1 MQDEAQIINLVRA
14 GDTDAFTGIVERYQ
28 GPIIRYLDRLTG
40 EYEVALDLAQD
51 TFVRAYQGIL
61 KTDTS
66 LSLQAW
72 LYKIATNLARQ
83 HHRRKKI
90 LTFIPFAHVEEP
102 ESSLSADDRA
112 EGNMAINEALLKV
125 PEKQRACL
133 VLHFVEGLKYREIA
147 EALGISEDAVRKR
160 VVRGCEQFRQAYR
173 QQEVIE
179 NEV

>member
-1 MQDEAQIINLVRA
+1 LQDEAQIINLVRA

-102 ESSLSADDRA
+102 ESSLSTDDYA

-160 VVRGCEQFRQAYR
+160 VARGCEQFRQAYR

>member
-1 MQDEAQIINLVRA
+1 MLDEAHVIALVRT
-14 GDTDAFTGIVERYQ
+14 GDTDAFAEIIEHYQ
-28 GPIIRYLDRLTG
+28 GPIIRYLHRLIG

-61 KTDTS
+61 KTDAE

-83 HHRRKKI
+83 HYRRKKI
-90 LTFIPFAHVEEP
+90 LSFVPFAHVEEP
-102 ESSLSADDRA
+102 KAFSTADNRS
-112 EGNMAINEALLKV
+112 EENIAINEALLKV

-133 VLHFVEGLKYREIA
+133 VLHFIEGLKYREIA
-147 EALGISEDAVRKR
+147 GALGISKDAVRKR
-160 VVRGCEQFRQAYR
+160 VVHGCEQFRRAYR
-173 QQEVIE
+173 EQEVAE